1 MFVFVFVRQ
10 SDSFITVIAAR
21 NGALAKIRITI
32 HSHIVSRTSFFPSQF
47 PGDGLIGRNLPMLH
61 NFP

>member
-32 HSHIVSRTSFFPSQF
+32 HSHIVSRTSFFSLTVSRRWSHWQKST
-47 PGDGLIGRNLPMLH
+47 DVT
-61 NFP
+61 